1 MVKLD
6 KQQQAIVNSNAAKI
20 CVIAGAGSGKT
31 YTVIERIRKLL
42 SDGED
47 PSDFVCITFT
57 KMAAQEMKN
66 RLADIPGSNRMFIGT
81 IHAFAYRILSKSGI
95 QANLLTADKERE
107 ITRTLIEKY
116 AKHLTLDKY
125 DEWAERQRLMDLG
138 YYKSYEADNLL
149 NSMEAEDLANLFDH
163 IDLKSI
169 YNSMSKED
177 VEILTKKIMER
188 ENRVITSKDYPETMR
203 STASRMGLITFNA
216 LLEEC
221 NKVNASHKIKY
232 LFVDEFQDIGAFE
245 YKFLIG
251 LNAENVFVVGDDY
264 QCHPSN
270 VRIKMSDGSVKRIHE
285 LQLHDEVYCWDFK
298 NNIPTTSIV
307 TSVTSAPS
315 ENLVRIGTKTGKVCL
330 YTYHH
335 KCYVWDNGEI
345 KSKFAGNLC
354 LNDIMVGVSSD
365 TTYLT
370 EDVITSIENITPMSD
385 NNSEM
390 YSIEVAKYHNY
401 IADGLLTHN
410 SIYSFK
416 GSDFEYF
423 KKLASDEEFTTYKME
438 NNYRCESHIV
448 EFGNKVISQINDVI
462 PKKCV
467 SKVKSITKGSLIYKE
482 GNIHTVEQYLKFID
496 ARDYGKWFVLTRSN
510 NDMVDISRLCYKL
523 GIPTVTFKKG
533 NMTSDEVESTLAQNA
548 VKILT
553 VHSAKGL
560 ESDNVLLYGNFP
572 INKDNQFWEEV
583 GTEECRI
590 FYVGAT
596 RAKHNLVVIC
606 KQDKKFL

>member
-6 KQQQAIVNSNAAKI
+6 KQQQAIVNSRADKI

-31 YTVIERIRKLL
+31 FTVIERIRKLL

-47 PSDFVCITFT
+47 PSGFVCITFT

-66 RLADIPGSNRMFIGT
+66 RLSDIPGSNKMFIGT
-81 IHAFAYRILSKSGI
+81 IHAFAYRILSRAGI
-95 QANLLTADKERE
+95 QANLLTPDKERE
-107 ITRTLIEKY
+107 ITRTLIDKY
-116 AKHLTLDKY
+116 AKHLTLAKY

-149 NSMEAEDLANLFDH
+149 DSKEAEDLANLFDH
-163 IDLKSI
+163 IDLKHI

-177 VEILTKKIMER
+177 VEALTKRIIER
-188 ENRVITSKDYPETMR
+188 EGKVVTSKDYPETMR
-203 STASRMGLITFNA
+203 SVASRMGLITFNA

-221 NKVNASHKIKY
+221 NKVNTDHKIKY
-232 LFVDEFQDIGAFE
+232 LLVDEFQDVGAFE
-245 YKFLIG
+245 YKFLMG

-264 QCHPSN
+264 QCHKGTTM
-270 VRIKMSDGSVKRIHE
+270 IKMSDGTYKKLKDINVG
-285 LQLHDEVYCWDFK
+285 DEVICWDFK
-298 NNIPTTSIV
+298 NDLIAKSIV
-307 TSVTSAPS
+307 TTVTSAPS
-315 ENLVRIGTKTGKVCL
+315 EGLVRVGTRGGKVCY

-335 KCYVWDNGEI
+335 KCYVWQDGDI
-345 KSKFAGNLC
+345 VTRLAGNLC
-354 LNDIMVGVSSD
+354 LNDIMVAISADTNELIKEEVSS
-365 TTYLT
+365 
-370 EDVITSIENITPMSD
+370 IESVMQFPETD
-385 NNSEM
+385 NLI
-390 YSIEVAKYHNY
+390 YSIEVADYHNY

-423 KKLASDEEFTTYKME
+423 KKLALDEGFTTFKME

-448 EFGNKVISQINDVI
+448 EFGDKIISQIDDVI

-467 SKVKSITKGSLIYKE
+467 SKVKSIVKGQLVYKE
-482 GNIHTVEQYLKFID
+482 GSIYNVEQYLKCID
-496 ARDYGKWFVLTRSN
+496 PRDYGKWFLLTRSN

-523 GIPTVTFKKG
+523 DIPSVTFKKG
-533 NMTSDEVESTLAQNA
+533 NLTSEEMEATLAQNA

-572 INKDNQFWEEV
+572 INKGKTYWEEV

-596 RAKHNLVVIC
+596 RAKHNLVVIS
-606 KQDKKFL
+606 KEDKKFI